1 MYKYSSVK
9 WGITKFTVGT
19 MISRFAFT
27 DVVHSTQGSGTSA
40 AVLAWGGQANVCR
53 ELAKQS

>member
-40 AVLAWGGQANVCR
+40 TVLAWGGQANVCR
-53 ELAKQS
+53 ELSKQS